1 MISVKEMIAVMQA
14 YDGGA
19 RVQART
25 RGASGTWIDID
36 VPSFDWFSHEYRAKP
51 VSPDEINWSEVHEDY
66 KFMAR
71 DDSGDAYVFKNMPIA
86 RVNSGYWISEEGLT
100 EQVNG
105 LFSSYRNN
113 GKDWKDSLVERPSL
127 ANKFNEEE

>member
-25 RGASGTWIDID
+25 RGASGAWIDVDI
-36 VPSFDWFSHEYRAKP
+36 PSFDWFSQEYRAKP
-51 VSPDEINWSEVHEDY
+51 VAADEINWSEVHEDY

-71 DDSGDAYVFKNMPIA
+71 DQSGDAYVFSTTPIN
-86 RVNSGYWISEEGLT
+86 RVASGYWTSEDGLM

-105 LFSSYRNN
+105 LLSSYRNN

>member
-19 RVQART
+19 RIQVRT
-25 RGASGTWIDID
+25 RGAGGTWIDVD
-36 VPSFDWFSHEYRAKP
+36 VPSFDWFSQEYRAKP
-51 VSPDEINWSEVHEDY
+51 VSPDEINWSEVHEQY
-66 KFMAR
+66 NFMAR
-71 DDSGDAYVFKNMPIA
+71 DQSGDAYVFSKAPINRGA
-86 RVNSGYWISEEGLT
+86 SGYWTSDDGFM

-105 LFSSYRNN
+105 LFSSYLNN